1 MGIFSVE
8 WLLHYQY
15 MLGPCPFYMKPR
27 CKIKPHVWYIWKG
40 EGKEGKKEIKEA
52 VAMTLRLGAQRPQ
65 AYIHNIS
72 IWNKVK
78 RSLKA
83 NRSTWSG
90 PCYLSYL
97 IYLLLSLS
105 EPLACPW
112 KRVFLRTPSSKISL
126 SGKFYSHLSTWPL
139 FYKIYIWLLTI

>member
-1 MGIFSVE
+1 MEYSQWSGCR
-8 WLLHYQY
+8 
-15 MLGPCPFYMKPR
+15 MLSPCPFYMKTR

-40 EGKEGKKEIKEA
+40 EGKEGKKKIEEA
-52 VAMTLRLGAQRPQ
+52 VAKTLKLVAQRPQ
-65 AYIHNIS
+65 AYIPNIS

-105 EPLACPW
+105 EPLAFPW
-112 KRVFLRTPSSKISL
+112 KRVLLRTTSSKTSL
-126 SGKFYSHLSTWPL
+126 SGNFYSHLSTQPL
-139 FYKIYIWLLTI
+139 SHKIYIWLLTI